1 VALRATESIEGRPE
15 TFGGVLDLDEVIQSD
30 PKKLE
35 LIGGDARQR
44 IAGLGWTSLRN
55 WRGPGRLHRRYP
67 RRPGPCPLRERVL
80 GRRGS
85 PEQQD
90 GGRSD

>member
-1 VALRATESIEGRPE
+1 MALRATQSVEHRPK
-15 TFGGVLDLDEVIQSD
+15 TFAGFLDLDEVRQAD

-35 LIGGDARQR
+35 LIGGDAAQR
-44 IAGLGWTSLRN
+44 IARLRRTPLRN